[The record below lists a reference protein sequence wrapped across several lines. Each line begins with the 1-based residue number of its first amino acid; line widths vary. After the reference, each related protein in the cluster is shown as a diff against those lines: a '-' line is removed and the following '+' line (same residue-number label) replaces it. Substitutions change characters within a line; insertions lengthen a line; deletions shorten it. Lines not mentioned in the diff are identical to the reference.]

1 MFEKLCKIKNNNRY
15 RKIVLVLFLVSLLC
29 IFITLSNY
37 KLFRGILDVV
47 SIFGGGSAHTS
58 IMYTKPSNLQKFFL
72 RTEIIIVEVT
82 IFVLSCVYYLL
93 SYYKC

>member
-1 MFEKLCKIKNNNRY
+1 MLQKLCKIKDNDKY
-15 RKIVLVLFLVSLLC
+15 RKIILGLFLVSLVC

-37 KLFRGILDVV
+37 KIFRAIMDV
-47 SIFGGGSAHTS
+47 ITAIGGTGVN
-58 IMYTKPSNLQKFFL
+58 SNTIYDEPNRLQKFFL

-82 IFVLSCVYYLL
+82 IFVLTCIYYLL